1 MRVLS
6 QLTTNP
12 FEVKLTDRSQS
23 PKEGA
28 VSPPLLV
35 IEDGRDSRQRGSLGR
50 ESSRLQSDRVQKP
63 TPLGSPTSSMPSL
76 AEIQLRE
83 AATPQ
88 FLAKTAVSPE
98 IDPPPL
104 QHIPEDWKREW
115 LALPPNL
122 ISQPASDRGD
132 LRLPSPAQ
140 ASFRS
145 WNTEIQ
151 RIWDQPGSEKSSSI
165 REEASKAALLLENE
179 SLSSRISHQNSR
191 KSLEIA
197 SEESKRSTPKSLD
210 LRVLTGS
217 SGLGLR
223 TEVGLASLLEEARDS
238 PSANSSGMQGFRRQS
253 EEGIEEELHPKLES
267 AQLLAERIAHLHY
280 TYTTDLQISALQAI
294 ISWLPPDMSGETLE
308 ESQIPQMDYIYGNR
322 IKTKAF
328 LGWYRVTKLHRT
340 ALEFQFK
347 RKERQLYQWFKGYY
361 KVFQA
366 HRLWLEEVREEF
378 RNRQLL
384 ALITGWSRYTQ
395 YRRVKLA
402 IADRRYRRLLTGLIE
417 AWREWTSTSKS
428 KAMRAY
434 VYWYGTLTHKAL
446 NSWKYVLN
454 RKEKTRTA
462 KNYYKASLLLKFF
475 FKWRNEHQ
483 RPTHDS
489 IPLRITHHTAISRR
503 GDKLIKRKT
512 LDVKVINL

>member
-1 MRVLS
+1 MRALS

-28 VSPPLLV
+28 ISPPLLV
-35 IEDGRDSRQRGSLGR
+35 IEDGRDQRGALGR
-50 ESSRLQSDRVQKP
+50 ESSRLPSDRTQKP

-104 QHIPEDWKREW
+104 QRIPEDWKREW

-122 ISQPASDRGD
+122 ISHPASERGD
-132 LRLPSPAQ
+132 FRVPSPAQ
-140 ASFRS
+140 ASVRS

-151 RIWDQPGSEKSSSI
+151 RIWDQPASEKSSI
-165 REEASKAALLLENE
+165 HGEAPKASLLPGNE
-179 SLSSRISHQNSR
+179 SLSSRHSHQTTR
-191 KSLEIA
+191 KSQEIA

-217 SGLGLR
+217 SGLGFR

-238 PSANSSGMQGFRRQS
+238 PSANSSGMQGLRGQS
-253 EEGIEEELHPKLES
+253 EEGRDEELHPKLES

-280 TYTTDLQISALQAI
+280 IYTNDLQISALQAI
-294 ISWLPPDMSGETLE
+294 ISWSPPNIADTFE
-308 ESQIPQMDYIYGNR
+308 ESQLAQMDYIYANHLKNR
-322 IKTKAF
+322 AF
-328 LGWYRVTKLHRT
+328 VGWHRVTRLHRT

-384 ALITGWSRYTQ
+384 ALIVGWSRYTQ

-402 IADRRYRRLLTGLIE
+402 IAEKRYRRLLTGLIE
-417 AWREWTSTSKS
+417 AWRQWTMTSKS

-434 VYWYGTLTHKAL
+434 VYWYGTLTHRAIR
-446 NSWKYVLN
+446 SWRDVLI

-462 KNYYKASLLLKFF
+462 TNYHKASLMLKFF
-475 FKWRNEHQ
+475 FKWKNEHQ

-489 IPLRITHHTAISRR
+489 IPLRITHHTAISRK